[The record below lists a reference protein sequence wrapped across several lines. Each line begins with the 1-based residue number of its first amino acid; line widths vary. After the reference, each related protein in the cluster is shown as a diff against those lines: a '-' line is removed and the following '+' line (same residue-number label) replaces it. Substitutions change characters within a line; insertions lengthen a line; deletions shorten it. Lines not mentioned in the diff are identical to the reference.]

1 MADDALAA
9 LGLELRAE
17 AAAWLAELTPGA
29 LPDGTQ
35 AARELF
41 QALAQLE
48 SEVADAAADEVEL
61 TRLQAWLTAGFFAAL
76 EPFAPADV
84 VVAEVMDEARRR
96 EGEPSGATAARPGAG
111 ASSASTEVRG
121 ASATGANEFAAGKAQ
136 SPPARTAADG
146 PLPRTGA
153 VADPPAPADAR
164 RVDDGRDGWPGASAD
179 PRQAP
184 TADRRSVDGSSAPPP
199 AGGIQGLAALAALAG
214 SGGVQIPADADHPP
228 HIADQPRGGSDRG
241 AVEPAIGAYPRRA
254 HPVDADRA
262 EPAPVRRTAD
272 DTRPSSS
279 ADQSLDASRA
289 REVDGDDTVHLPPRI
304 IRIPFTPQAVE
315 RAEDADE
322 RWSASAPLP
331 IPFVTRPGEVEQDAA
346 PGGSAAGPTPD
357 ARQPIAIPTMRVFDG
372 GAGVD
377 AMPAPDARRAA
388 EAEWAGF
395 EAPAES
401 TESFLARAARVAGQ
415 RLRPAAE
422 IVSGDGAPAARTA
435 LPAPTDSAARAIIP
449 APPAE
454 PDAYPTVLARE
465 VVPAPRPVES
475 VEWPAPDVTD
485 LLDALA
491 SEIAHEY
498 RRYYGE

>member
-61 TRLQAWLTAGFFAAL
+61 TRLQAWLTAGFFAAP

-96 EGEPSGATAARPGAG
+96 ESESSDARPVSSTGATS
-111 ASSASTEVRG
+111 ASSEVRG
-121 ASATGANEFAAGKAQ
+121 ASATGANEFAAGRSQ
-136 SPPARTAADG
+136 SPPARTAAAG
-146 PLPRTGA
+146 PLPRTGG

-164 RVDDGRDGWPGASAD
+164 RVDDGRDGWPGASID
-179 PRQAP
+179 PRQA
-184 TADRRSVDGSSAPPP
+184 TADRRSVDGSSAAPP
-199 AGGIQGLAALAALAG
+199 AGGIQGLAALAALAA
-214 SGGVQIPADADHPP
+214 SGGVEIPADAEHPP
-228 HIADQPRGGSDRG
+228 RIAEQPRGGSARG
-241 AVEPAIGAYPRRA
+241 AVEPEIGAYPRRA
-254 HPVDADRA
+254 YPVDADRA
-262 EPAPVRRTAD
+262 EPSPVRRTAD
-272 DTRPSSS
+272 DARPSTS
-279 ADQSLDASRA
+279 ADRSVEASRA
-289 REVDGDDTVHLPPRI
+289 REVDRDETVHLPPRI

-465 VVPAPRPVES
+465 VVPAPRPVEL